1 MSSTDND
8 GIFAETTR
16 RHGKIGN
23 GRRQIFEIPKIEVEI
38 PAKKNQH
45 TLIKTNYEY
54 LELSHRRNKKYFRL
68 GY

>member
-45 TLIKTNYEY
+45 TSIKTNYE
-54 LELSHRRNKKYFRL
+54 
-68 GY
+68 